1 MSGFDPSFMNFIVAC
16 KTSTTN
22 QLQHQQ
28 ISYHTRA
35 AADHLQHCTADG
47 ENWISLSL
55 SLSFL
60 LQQNWSRRS
69 RESAS
74 VAGVYCGDE
83 EEDPLGRERKRA
95 AWVGNGQVEK
105 GRWRKG
111 EGRGWTVEVRNQ
123 WFFKQD
129 FVM

>member
-55 SLSFL
+55 SLSLFFC
-60 LQQNWSRRS
+60 NRTGADARGRARVW
-69 RESAS
+69 RESTVEMKKKTRWA
-74 VAGVYCGDE
+74 
-83 EEDPLGRERKRA
+83 GREKGQHGWGMGRLKRA
-95 AWVGNGQVEK
+95 DGEKEK
-105 GRWRKG
+105 GGGGPWR
-111 EGRGWTVEVRNQ
+111 
-123 WFFKQD
+123 
-129 FVM
+129 

>member
-22 QLQHQQ
+22 QPQHQQ
-28 ISYHTRA
+28 IIFSTV
-35 AADHLQHCTADG
+35 LQMVRTG
-47 ENWISLSL
+47 SL

-69 RESAS
+69 RENAS
-74 VAGVYCGDE
+74 VARVYCGDE
-83 EEDPLGRERKRA
+83 DDDPWGRERKRA

-111 EGRGWTVEVRNQ
+111 EGRG
-123 WFFKQD
+123 
-129 FVM
+129 

>member
-55 SLSFL
+55 SLFSSATELEQTLEGERECGGSL
-60 LQQNWSRRS
+60 L
-69 RESAS
+69 
-74 VAGVYCGDE
+74 
-83 EEDPLGRERKRA
+83 
-95 AWVGNGQVEK
+95 
-105 GRWRKG
+105 WR
-111 EGRGWTVEVRNQ
+111 
-123 WFFKQD
+123 
-129 FVM
+129 